1 MERFHCSS
9 YKCALPTY
17 SVAWCSARLLDT
29 ASYYNNISG
38 LHEVFRLRHNAAL
51 KELDLRLNPVTKEEP
66 DYRLFVV
73 HMLVHLRTLGELRVG
88 KEGWV
93 GGPIVT
99 RWSRVDL

>member
-17 SVAWCSARLLDT
+17 SVAWCSPRLLDT

-38 LHEVFRLRHNAAL
+38 LHEVFHLRHNAAL

-73 HMLVHLRTLGELRVG
+73 HMLVHLRMLGELRVG

-93 GGPIVT
+93 
-99 RWSRVDL
+99 DL

>member
-1 MERFHCSS
+1 MIYRFGLTHASVTTCS
-9 YKCALPTY
+9 PT
-17 SVAWCSARLLDT
+17 LLDG

-73 HMLVHLRTLGELRVG
+73 HMLVHLRTLGEVRVG
-88 KEGWV
+88 R
-93 GGPIVT
+93 GGVA
-99 RWSRVDL
+99 L